1 MIRRS
6 LLALA
11 ALTALAAGLIAMPAL
26 AASPPW
32 TAVGTTV
39 TIEDSSVPLYDL
51 LPPYLHFKAGSTG
64 VINGYFNVTDTT
76 ATGLPG
82 WNTLEMSS
90 FDNSQAS
97 QVTATLYQLDR
108 CNGTVTML
116 CSVTSTDIN
125 ANVCKSCTFTNGIDF
140 TKNSYWITVLLYRG
154 LSTVDPKLFSVRVY

>member
-6 LLALA
+6 LLAVA
-11 ALTALAAGLIAMPAL
+11 AVLIAMPAL
-26 AASPPW
+26 AASAPW

-51 LPPYLHFKAGSTG
+51 LPPYLHFKAGSIG
-64 VINGYFNVTDTT
+64 VINGYFNVTDTSGSG
-76 ATGLPG
+76 TGIPT
-82 WNTLEMSS
+82 WNTLEMSY
-90 FDNSQAS
+90 FDNSLAS
-97 QVTATLYQLDR
+97 QVSATLYQLDR

-140 TKNSYWITVLLYRG
+140 NKYSYWVTVLLYRN
-154 LSTVDPKLFSVRVY
+154 TTNVDPKLFSVRVF